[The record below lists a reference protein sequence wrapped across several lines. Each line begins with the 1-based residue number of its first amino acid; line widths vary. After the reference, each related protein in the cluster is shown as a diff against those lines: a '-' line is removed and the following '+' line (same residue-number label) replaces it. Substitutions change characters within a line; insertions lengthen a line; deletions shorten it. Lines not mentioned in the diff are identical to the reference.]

1 MIVELIKLKNNIEDF
16 ASIDFNYSFTK
27 EELQGT
33 DIEELNNVK
42 ITGDITKN
50 SIDGLYIDMDI
61 KGVMIL
67 PCAITLKPV
76 NYPFQ
81 VHISGNLDE
90 IMKEIDENAKKIE
103 NTLDIFP
110 IVWENILLE
119 IPMKVVSDEASSL
132 PLKGEGWQFI
142 TDESESNHKNQ
153 LKDLLK

>member
-1 MIVELIKLKNNIEDF
+1 MIVDLIKLKNNIEEF
-16 ASIDFNYSFTK
+16 TPIDFNYSFTK
-27 EELQGT
+27 EELKGT
-33 DIEELNNVK
+33 DVEELNNVK
-42 ITGDITKN
+42 VTGDITKN
-50 SIDGLYIDMDI
+50 SIDGFYIDMDI
-61 KGVMIL
+61 TGIMVL

-76 NYPFQ
+76 NYPFK

-90 IMKEIDENAKKIE
+90 IIKEIDENAKKIE

-142 TDESESNHKNQ
+142 TDESESTHNQ